1 MFAHALRKSYYYN
14 LNRLFTPVLIE
25 ESNVPDIS
33 HLKPKAT
40 GCFLAGSLVG
50 RNIGKPATEKKLL
63 PILAR
68 LIDKAI
74 NEYNLTKEAIQAEKA
89 ETKMTFEEIIKR
101 DQGQFIYTCTIIDHL
116 ENCITTLTRIYKIK
130 EKHLRHARNQN
141 LIDIRD
147 SIEHVDERIRDA
159 TNEPPV
165 LNISEDSLTVEI
177 AGRSNGKIS
186 IKIKDIADEIVNL
199 YNEIRTLL

>member
-1 MFAHALRKSYYYN
+1 MLIKKSN
-14 LNRLFTPVLIE
+14 M
-25 ESNVPDIS
+25 PDIS

-50 RNIGKPATEKKLL
+50 RDNGKPATEKKPL
-63 PILAR
+63 PVLAR
-68 LIDKAI
+68 LIDKAT
-74 NEYNLTKEAIQAEKA
+74 NEYNLAKEAIEDEET

-130 EKHLRHARNQN
+130 EKHFGHARNQN

-159 TNEPPV
+159 NNEPPV
-165 LNISEDSLTVEI
+165 LNISEDSLVVEI
-177 AGRSNGKIS
+177 AGRYNGKIS
-186 IKIKDIADEIVNL
+186 IKTKDIADEIVNL
-199 YNEIRTLL
+199 YNEIRKLL